1 MAGYEPEPGHEPEA
15 AARAAEAQ
23 APAPAGAASA
33 AGTASQEPVR
43 DPGGSP
49 APASPRDTG
58 LPGAGFRAPFPS
70 AGLPTVAEALQR
82 ILAAAGRPSLATEEV
97 PLAAA
102 LGRVLAKPVYAPE
115 DVPGFHRSTVDG
127 YAVRSQDLRGVEPGR
142 PARLQVAGR
151 VLAGQPARVTVE
163 PGQAVAVPTGGML
176 PPGADCVVMFE
187 HTTREGPWLLVHR
200 FAGPGDNVIAR
211 GEDAA
216 AGLALLPA
224 GRRLGP
230 AELGALA
237 GAGVTRLTV
246 ARGPR
251 VALLLT
257 GDEVVPPGQVPAP
270 GQIRDI
276 NGVALVAALRQD
288 GAEPLDPVYVRDE
301 PDAFRQALGAA
312 LAAADLVLISG
323 GSSVGERDLTA
334 ELAAELEPP
343 GVILHGIAL
352 KPGKPTLF
360 AMAGRKPV
368 FGLPGNPVSALV
380 VYRLLVRPLI
390 QRWLGLAPEPG
401 PGPRIRARLE
411 TALRR
416 PPGREEYV
424 PVALIWRGGEY
435 GARPQP
441 RKSGLISAL
450 TGAQGLVHLP
460 LEIEGL
466 PAGAQVE
473 VIPW

>member
-1 MAGYEPEPGHEPEA
+1 MSNGSTPPEGCA
-15 AARAAEAQ
+15 ASG
-23 APAPAGAASA
+23 PPAGAA
-33 AGTASQEPVR
+33 ASGAPNPQPGEPGPPPR
-43 DPGGSP
+43 HP
-49 APASPRDTG
+49 AKAEAP
-58 LPGAGFRAPFPS
+58 GFREPFP
-70 AGLPTVAEALQR
+70 AEGLPTVAEARRR
-82 ILAAAGRPSLATEEV
+82 ILAAAGQPPLAVEEL

-115 DVPGFHRSTVDG
+115 DVPAFHRATVDG
-127 YAVRSQDLRGVEPGR
+127 YAVRSQDLRGIAPGR
-142 PARLQVAGR
+142 PARLQVVGR
-151 VLAGQPARVTVE
+151 VLVGRAAAVRVE

-187 HTTREGPWLLVHR
+187 HTTREGSWLLVHR

-216 AGLALLPA
+216 AGLALLTP

-237 GAGVTRLTV
+237 GAGVTRVPVT
-246 ARGPR
+246 RPPR

-257 GDEVVPPGQVPAP
+257 GDEIVPPERTPAP

-276 NGVALVAALRQD
+276 NGVALAAALRQD
-288 GAEPLDPVYVRDE
+288 GAQPLEPVYVPDE
-301 PDAFRQALGAA
+301 PAAFREALRRA
-312 LAAADLVLISG
+312 LQQADLVLISG

-334 ELAAELEPP
+334 QLAAELEPP
-343 GVILHGIAL
+343 GVILHGVAL

-380 VYRLLVRPLI
+380 VYRLLVRPVVF
-390 QRWLGLAPEPG
+390 RWLGLEPPPG

-416 PPGREEYV
+416 PAGREEYV
-424 PVALIWRGGEY
+424 PVALLWRGGEY
-435 GARPQP
+435 AARPQP
-441 RKSGLISAL
+441 RKSGLITAL

-460 LEIEGL
+460 MAIDEL
-466 PAGAQVE
+466 PAGAEVE

>member
-1 MAGYEPEPGHEPEA
+1 ME
-15 AARAAEAQ
+15 
-23 APAPAGAASA
+23 
-33 AGTASQEPVR
+33 
-43 DPGGSP
+43 PGGSETP
-49 APASPRDTG
+49 GRSSRPAGPAKDQPRDVRHRGDPAGSGAGERAVETAGAGALDPAGEPGAPA
-58 LPGAGFRAPFPS
+58 FRKPF
-70 AGLPTVAEALQR
+70 ATAQLPTVAEARER
-82 ILAAAGRPSLATEEV
+82 ILRAAGRPPLATEEV
-97 PLAAA
+97 PLTEA

-127 YAVRSQDLRGVEPGR
+127 YAVQSRDLRGIEPDR
-142 PARLQVAGR
+142 PARLRVVGR
-151 VLAGQPARVTVE
+151 VLAGHPADVAVE

-187 HTTREGPWLLVHR
+187 HTTREGPWLWVHR

-216 AGLALLPA
+216 AGLALLAP

-230 AELGALA
+230 ADLGALA
-237 GAGVTRLTV
+237 GAGVMRVTV
-246 ARGPR
+246 TRGPR

-257 GDEVVPPGQVPAP
+257 GDEVVPPDRTPGP

-276 NGVALVAALRQD
+276 NGVALAASLRQD
-288 GAEPLDPVYVRDE
+288 GAEPLAPAHVPDE
-301 PDAFRQALGAA
+301 PDAFRRALREA

-334 ELAAELEPP
+334 QLAEELEPP

-360 AMAGRKPV
+360 AMAGRRPV

-380 VYRLLVRPLI
+380 VYRLLVRPLL
-390 QRWLGLAPEPG
+390 QRWLGLEPQPG

-416 PPGREEYV
+416 PPDREEYV
-424 PVALIWRGGEY
+424 PVALFWRGGEY

-441 RKSGLISAL
+441 RKSGLITAL

-460 LEIEGL
+460 RECEGL
-466 PAGAQVE
+466 PAGAEVE

>member
-1 MAGYEPEPGHEPEA
+1 MSDLHAMVPGGAGGPGEE
-15 AARAAEAQ
+15 RAAQEGAGREE
-23 APAPAGAASA
+23 PAG
-33 AGTASQEPVR
+33 EP
-43 DPGGSP
+43 
-49 APASPRDTG
+49 TG
-58 LPGAGFRAPFPS
+58 PSFRPPFPTDR
-70 AGLPTVAEALQR
+70 LPTVAEARER
-82 ILAAAGRPSLATEEV
+82 ILRAAGRPPAAAEEV

-127 YAVRSQDLRGVEPGR
+127 YAVRSGDLRGIEPGR
-142 PARLQVAGR
+142 PARLRVVGR
-151 VLAGQPARVTVE
+151 VLAGQAAAVAVE
-163 PGQAVAVPTGGML
+163 PGQAVAIPTGGML

-216 AGLALLPA
+216 AGLALMAP

-237 GAGVTRLTV
+237 GAGVTRVTV

-257 GDEVVPPGQVPAP
+257 GDEVVPPEATPGP

-276 NGVALVAALRQD
+276 NGVALTASLRQD
-288 GAEPLDPVYVRDE
+288 GAEPLDPVYVPDE
-301 PDAFRQALGAA
+301 PAAFRRALAEA

-334 ELAAELEPP
+334 QLAAELEPP

-380 VYRLLVRPLI
+380 VYRLLVRPLL
-390 QRWLGLAPEPG
+390 QRWLGLEPQPG

-416 PPGREEYV
+416 PPDREEYV

-441 RKSGLISAL
+441 RKSGLITAL
-450 TGAQGLVHLP
+450 AGAQGLVHLP
-460 LEIEGL
+460 RDIDGL
-466 PAGAQVE
+466 PAGAEVE

>member
-1 MAGYEPEPGHEPEA
+1 MPDRSILHDERGPHEP
-15 AARAAEAQ
+15 
-23 APAPAGAASA
+23 PGP
-33 AGTASQEPVR
+33 GTP
-43 DPGGSP
+43 
-49 APASPRDTG
+49 
-58 LPGAGFRAPFPS
+58 GFRAPFPT
-70 AGLPTVAEALQR
+70 AGLPTVAEARQR
-82 ILAAAGRPSLATEEV
+82 ILAAAGRPPLQVEEL
-97 PLAAA
+97 PLAEA

-127 YAVRSQDLRGVEPGR
+127 YAVRSQDLRGIQPDR
-142 PARLQVAGR
+142 PARLQVVGR
-151 VLAGQPARVTVE
+151 VLVGRPADVRVE
-163 PGQAVAVPTGGML
+163 AGQAVAVPTGGML

-187 HTTREGPWLLVHR
+187 HTSREGPWLLVHR

-211 GEDAA
+211 GEDAV
-216 AGLALLPA
+216 AGLALLAP

-230 AELGALA
+230 ADLGALA
-237 GAGVTRLTV
+237 GAGITRVAV
-246 ARGPR
+246 AREPR

-257 GDEVVPPGQVPAP
+257 GDEVVPPGRSPGP

-276 NGVALVAALRQD
+276 NGVALAAALRQD
-288 GAEPLDPVYVRDE
+288 GARPLEPVYVPDE
-301 PDAFRQALGAA
+301 PAAFRQALRDA

-334 ELAAELEPP
+334 ELAAELESP
-343 GVILHGIAL
+343 GVILHGVAL

-360 AMAGRKPV
+360 AMAGRTPV

-380 VYRLLVRPLI
+380 VYRLLVRPVI
-390 QRWLGLAPEPG
+390 FRWLGLEESPG

-411 TALRR
+411 TPLRR

-441 RKSGLISAL
+441 RKSGLITAL

-460 LEIEGL
+460 LEVEGL
-466 PAGAQVE
+466 PAGAEVE

>member
-1 MAGYEPEPGHEPEA
+1 MVPGGAGGPGEE
-15 AARAAEAQ
+15 RAAPEGAGREE
-23 APAPAGAASA
+23 PAG
-33 AGTASQEPVR
+33 EP
-43 DPGGSP
+43 
-49 APASPRDTG
+49 TG
-58 LPGAGFRAPFPS
+58 PSFRPPFPTDR
-70 AGLPTVAEALQR
+70 LPTVAEARER
-82 ILAAAGRPSLATEEV
+82 ILRAAGRPPAAAEEV

-127 YAVRSQDLRGVEPGR
+127 YAVRSGDLRGIEPGR
-142 PARLQVAGR
+142 PARLRVVGR
-151 VLAGQPARVTVE
+151 VLAGQAAAVAVE
-163 PGQAVAVPTGGML
+163 PGQAVAIPTGGML

-216 AGLALLPA
+216 AGLALMPP

-237 GAGVTRLTV
+237 GAGVTRVTV

-257 GDEVVPPGQVPAP
+257 GDEVVPPEATPGP

-276 NGVALVAALRQD
+276 NGVALAASLRQD
-288 GAEPLDPVYVRDE
+288 GAEPLDPVYVPDE
-301 PDAFRQALGAA
+301 PAAFRRALAEA

-334 ELAAELEPP
+334 QLAAELEPP

-380 VYRLLVRPLI
+380 VYRLLVRPLL
-390 QRWLGLAPEPG
+390 QRWLGLEPQPG

-416 PPGREEYV
+416 PPDREEYV

-441 RKSGLISAL
+441 RKSGLITAL
-450 TGAQGLVHLP
+450 AGAQGLVHLP
-460 LEIEGL
+460 RDIDGL
-466 PAGAQVE
+466 PAGAEVE